1 MKEMTQI
8 LIEPVVSERTTY
20 LNEID
25 KYVFVVQKSANK
37 IEIKQAVE
45 KLFDVKVD
53 KVNVVNVQGKRKRR
67 RFKIGKRPDWKKA
80 IITLQEGHKIELM

>member
-8 LIEPVVSERTTY
+8 LIEPVVSERSTY

-25 KYVFVVQKSANK
+25 KYVFVVQKDANK

-53 KVNVVNVQGKRKRR
+53 KVNIVNVQGKRKRR

-80 IITLQEGHKIELM
+80 IITLQEGQKIELM